1 MGMKSIFLLC
11 AIAASSASFA
21 DGIDLFDVFGSSG
34 RPRSMGSAPYGRRRN
49 RAPSVLEKGYV
60 SEKAAPDSA
69 VAVTNVVEKV
79 VERPVTVT
87 NTVERVV
94 EKPVE
99 VVVERQVTNT
109 VEKIV
114 ERPVEVVVE
123 KFVTNT
129 VEVVVEKVVTNTVE
143 KIVRD
148 RDEELRL
155 KAEKERASS
164 RADLLDAKNTDLVE
178 RNEEL
183 VRKLDAE
190 RERRERLE
198 RALPKDKRPMTGRP
212 ARITSATTY
221 YDRKEGIVLFDS
233 NVHVDDEQYQMWA
246 DRAYVFTEGTN
257 DLRRIVAIGHVALT
271 NEARRAYGVKAS
283 YYRNGG
289 MVVLYGND
297 ERPAEVRD
305 ESKADDQVVKGR
317 KIKFWIDSEQVE
329 VLEADI
335 TTPTSG
341 IGNGGFKKALGR

>member
-1 MGMKSIFLLC
+1 MKSIFLLC

-94 EKPVE
+94 EK
-99 VVVERQVTNT
+99 
-109 VEKIV
+109 
-114 ERPVEVVVE
+114 PVEVVVE

-341 IGNGGFKKALGR
+341 VGNGGFKKALGR